1 MQLNLQGGGK
11 MRKYVKYEIELVTKA
26 PFRIGGVKPVPG
38 TTDVDSP
45 IVKLG
50 NRVVVQGT
58 SLKGALRAEL
68 ERYMIDQFFDKANN
82 QWKDEWMKPCIP
94 ADIRTISP
102 DEKKLIERGL
112 YKYSC
117 HYPNK
122 LLFELRQNIESILRS
137 RNLSQLQREF
147 KEPLSNNAKIS
158 QVSDTE
164 WEIVDSPNRYKIT
177 KQNDKLLVFED
188 DYICPICYLLG
199 ARGLV
204 GFVEVPF
211 LNIEKGS
218 AETLQFIR
226 EDRVVG
232 TSAKGERGALGK
244 YEAVPQGSVFKGV
257 MTILEEDDI
266 IEWKLG
272 EPRDLA
278 ESKGD
283 KWLESGN
290 WTRDKIL
297 KELIEDRLKAIT
309 KLGGYKSKGFG
320 DVQINVR
327 KL

>member
-1 MQLNLQGGGK
+1 
-11 MRKYVKYEIELVTKA
+11 MRKYIRYEIELVTKA

-38 TTDVDSP
+38 TRDVDSP

-50 NRVVVQGT
+50 NNVVVQGT

-68 ERYMIDQFFDKANN
+68 ERYLIDRFFDKENKR
-82 QWKDEWMKPCIP
+82 WTDEWMKPCIP
-94 ADIRTISP
+94 ADEKTVSP

-117 HYPNK
+117 SYPN
-122 LLFELRQNIESILRS
+122 R
-137 RNLSQLQREF
+137 
-147 KEPLSNNAKIS
+147 
-158 QVSDTE
+158 
-164 WEIVDSPNRYKIT
+164 
-177 KQNDKLLVFED
+177 D
-188 DYICPICYLLG
+188 DYICPVCYLLG

-211 LNIEKGS
+211 LTMEKGS
-218 AETLQFIR
+218 VEILQFIR

-232 TSAKGERGALGK
+232 TSAKGEKGALGK
-244 YEAVPQGSVFKGV
+244 YEAVPEGSIFKGV

-283 KWLESGN
+283 KWLESGS
-290 WTRDKIL
+290 WTKEKIL
-297 KELIEDRLKAIT
+297 KELIEDRIKAIM

-320 DVQINVR
+320 DIQINIR

>member
-1 MQLNLQGGGK
+1 
-11 MRKYVKYEIELVTKA
+11 MRRYVKYEIELVTKA

-38 TTDVDSP
+38 TTDADSP
-45 IVKLG
+45 IVRLG
-50 NRVVVQGT
+50 NKVVVQGT

-68 ERYMIDQFFDKANN
+68 ERYLIDQFFDKANN

-94 ADIRTISP
+94 ADERTIST
-102 DEKKLIERGL
+102 DEKKLIDKGL

-117 HYPNK
+117 SYPNK
-122 LLFELRQNIESILRS
+122 
-137 RNLSQLQREF
+137 
-147 KEPLSNNAKIS
+147 
-158 QVSDTE
+158 
-164 WEIVDSPNRYKIT
+164 
-177 KQNDKLLVFED
+177 D

-211 LNIEKGS
+211 LNMEKGGV
-218 AETLQFIR
+218 ELLQFIR
-226 EDRVVG
+226 EDRIVG
-232 TSAKGERGALGK
+232 TSAKGALGK
-244 YEAVPQGSVFKGV
+244 YEAIPEGSIFKGV
-257 MTILEEDDI
+257 MKILEEDDI
-266 IEWKLG
+266 IGWELG
-272 EPRDLA
+272 KPRDLA

-290 WTRDKIL
+290 WTRDRIL
-297 KELIEDRLKAIT
+297 KEFIEERLKAIT

>member
-1 MQLNLQGGGK
+1 
-11 MRKYVKYEIELVTKA
+11 MRRYVKYGIELVTKA

-45 IVKLG
+45 IVRLG
-50 NRVVVQGT
+50 NKVVVQGT
-58 SLKGALRAEL
+58 SLKGAFRAEL
-68 ERYMIDQFFDKANN
+68 ERYLIDQFFDKANN
-82 QWKDEWMKPCIP
+82 RWIDEWMKPCIP
-94 ADIRTISP
+94 ADVRTVSP
-102 DEKKLIERGL
+102 DEKKLIDRGL

-122 LLFELRQNIESILRS
+122 YLFDLKQNVENALRTS
-137 RNLSQLQREF
+137 NLSQLQREF
-147 KEPLSNNAKIS
+147 KEPLSGNARIS
-158 QVSDTE
+158 EIDE
-164 WEIVDSPNRYKIT
+164 GKWEIVDGPNRYNIV
-177 KQNDKLLVFED
+177 KQNGKLLVFED

-211 LNIEKGS
+211 LNMEKGDV
-218 AETLQFIR
+218 ALLQFIR
-226 EDRVVG
+226 EDRVIG

-244 YEAVPQGSVFKGV
+244 FEAIPEGSVLKGV

-266 IEWKLG
+266 LGWKLG

-283 KWLESGN
+283 KWLESGD

-320 DVQINVR
+320 DVQISAS

>member
-1 MQLNLQGGGK
+1 
-11 MRKYVKYEIELVTKA
+11 MRKYIRYEIELVTKA
-26 PFRIGGVKPVPG
+26 PFRIGGVRPVLG

-50 NRVVVQGT
+50 NKVVVQGT

-68 ERYMIDQFFDKANN
+68 ERYLIDQFFDKANN
-82 QWKDEWMKPCIP
+82 QWKDEWIKPCIP
-94 ADIRTISP
+94 ADVRTISP
-102 DEKKLIERGL
+102 DEKKLIEERGL

-117 HYPNK
+117 SYPN
-122 LLFELRQNIESILRS
+122 
-137 RNLSQLQREF
+137 
-147 KEPLSNNAKIS
+147 
-158 QVSDTE
+158 T
-164 WEIVDSPNRYKIT
+164 
-177 KQNDKLLVFED
+177 D

-211 LNIEKGS
+211 LNMEKGDV
-218 AETLQFIR
+218 ALLQFIR

-244 YEAVPQGSVFKGV
+244 YEAVPEGSVFKGV

-266 IEWKLG
+266 IGWKIG

-283 KWLESGN
+283 KWLESGS
-290 WTRDKIL
+290 WTKEDIL
-297 KELIEDRLKAIT
+297 RKLMEDRLKAIR

-320 DVQINVR
+320 DIEINVR

>member
-1 MQLNLQGGGK
+1 
-11 MRKYVKYEIELVTKA
+11 MRKYIKYEIKLVTKA

-50 NRVVVQGT
+50 NKVVIQGT

-68 ERYMIDQFFDKANN
+68 ERYLIDQFFDKENKRWTN
-82 QWKDEWMKPCIP
+82 EWIKPCIP
-94 ADIRTISP
+94 ADVKTVSP
-102 DEKKLIERGL
+102 DEKKLIKRGL

-117 HYPNK
+117 SYPNK
-122 LLFELRQNIESILRS
+122 
-137 RNLSQLQREF
+137 
-147 KEPLSNNAKIS
+147 
-158 QVSDTE
+158 
-164 WEIVDSPNRYKIT
+164 
-177 KQNDKLLVFED
+177 D
-188 DYICPICYLLG
+188 DYICPVCYLLG

-211 LNIEKGS
+211 LTMEKGS
-218 AETLQFIR
+218 VEILPFIR
-226 EDRVVG
+226 EDRVAG
-232 TSAKGERGALGK
+232 TSAKGEKGALGK
-244 YEAVPQGSVFKGV
+244 YEAVPEGSIFKGI

-266 IEWKLG
+266 IGWKLG

-283 KWLESGN
+283 KWLESGS
-290 WTRDKIL
+290 WTKERIL
-297 KELIEDRLKAIT
+297 KELIEDRIKAIT

-320 DVQINVR
+320 NIQINIH

>member
-1 MQLNLQGGGK
+1 MQGGDK
-11 MRKYVKYEIELVTKA
+11 MRKYGKYEIELVTKA

-45 IVKLG
+45 IVKSG

-94 ADIRTISP
+94 ADVRTISP
-102 DEKKLIERGL
+102 DEKKLIDKGL

-117 HYPNK
+117 SYPN
-122 LLFELRQNIESILRS
+122 R
-137 RNLSQLQREF
+137 
-147 KEPLSNNAKIS
+147 
-158 QVSDTE
+158 
-164 WEIVDSPNRYKIT
+164 
-177 KQNDKLLVFED
+177 D

-266 IEWKLG
+266 IGWKLG